1 MRALL
6 TMTVVMGTLF
16 AVACSQ
22 NTSPIQPSSLPS
34 ATSSVSGTSSDA
46 VTTTAVNTAAL
57 AVRAATQPQVPF
69 KGTLQGHDVDSGF
82 TDTTVDVTITGTGIG
97 TLLGKFSF
105 TEEVTVTFASLTS
118 AGSAQF
124 TAANGD
130 RIDTTVAGSGIPI
143 TPSEISITEVFTIT
157 GGTGRFA
164 DAQGSFTVERVAS
177 AITFTTSG
185 SFEGTITSPGAAH

>member
-6 TMTVVMGTLF
+6 TMTVMGTLF

-22 NTSPIQPSSLPS
+22 NTSPIQPSSVPS
-34 ATSSVSGTSSDA
+34 ATSSLSGTSSDT
-46 VTTTAVNTAAL
+46 VTTSAGNRAAL
-57 AVRAATQPQVPF
+57 AVPAATQPHVPF
-69 KGTLQGHDVDSGF
+69 KGTLQGQDVDSRF
-82 TDTTVDVTITGTGIG
+82 TGTTVDVTTTGTGIG